1 MHNSHIHSYQWI
13 SFLNLLFLWWLV
25 YVISS
30 FRLSWRTD
38 AKWKDENTS
47 CEKTKRRKKRQAK
60 RRDNAVRKDET
71 RHAKRRNFS
80 TKRWKKKNAMR
91 KDAIWNFNF
100 VVFSGGVFSFFRMAS
115 FRLFIWHYSSFR
127 HEKAE
132 WLKPAT
138 IVFII
143 LSKTQN
149 KLKVLFC
156 IIYVL
161 FFAEVFLLWLLLL
174 FFYLILSW
182 VVWFVLFYF

>member
-1 MHNSHIHSYQWI
+1 MDFVSKFTVFMVARLCHFVF
-13 SFLNLLFLWWLV
+13 SFVVANRRQV
-25 YVISS
+25 KRRKYVM
-30 FRLSWRTD
+30 R
-38 AKWKDENTS
+38 KDEKNAKRKDEITS
-47 CEKTKRRKKRQAK
+47 CERTKPAT
-60 RRDNAVRKDET
+60 RKDEISA
-71 RHAKRRNFS
+71 RKDE
-80 TKRWKKKNAMR
+80 KKKKNAMR

-132 WLKPAT
+132 WHKPAT

-182 VVWFVLFYF
+182 VVWLVLFYF